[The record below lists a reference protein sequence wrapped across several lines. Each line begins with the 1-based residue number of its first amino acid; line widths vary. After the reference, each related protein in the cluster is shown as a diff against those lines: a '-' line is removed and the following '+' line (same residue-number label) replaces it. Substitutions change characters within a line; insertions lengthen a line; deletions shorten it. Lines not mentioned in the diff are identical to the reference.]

1 MRFRIRVGVGLMLRY
16 CYSWRSLR
24 FLPFRGAS
32 FGTSRDMAARWQALR
47 QGRYLHLLEPYLQ
60 GERRAV
66 PSASGFDRFCLLL
79 VDLSGGQLA
88 EGTISAYAP
97 GMRRWGK
104 GRPRA
109 GEVGLLS
116 MPPGPR

>member
-1 MRFRIRVGVGLMLRY
+1 MVKLAFSSVLRRLIRHIERHG
-16 CYSWRSLR
+16 
-24 FLPFRGAS
+24 
-32 FGTSRDMAARWQALR
+32 ARWQALR